1 MADTILLKH
10 QNKSNMPMRIQYF
23 YDGRAVVRF
32 GVIELPV
39 EKSAWI
45 DRAFMMG
52 FRLDPET
59 DRPLELADIR
69 RMANGQVVIAPEPEA
84 TESAESAGEDVEG
97 TDIGGQPAS
106 DDGVRESELPGS
118 DSLPEEGLDG
128 SIGDGVEAS
137 DSGDESASD

>member
-1 MADTILLKH
+1 MAETILLKH

-69 RMANGQVVIAPEPEA
+69 RMAAGEVVIVAPAEPES
-84 TESAESAGEDVEG
+84 TESAGEDVEG
-97 TDIGGQPAS
+97 TDTGGQPSS

-128 SIGDGVEAS
+128 SVSDGVEAL
-137 DSGDESASD
+137 DSGDEPASD